1 MKIAGVSVKRGETK
15 QIKLAIAKLTSG
27 IAIDVPVMVTRG
39 HKDGPVLLL
48 MAGLHG
54 DEINS
59 VDVIRTIIEQKLN
72 HVDSG
77 TVICVPILNVFG
89 FINFSREVPDGK
101 DVNRSFPGH
110 SKGSLA
116 SQIAYHFNKLI
127 LPHCDYIIDF
137 HTGGKSRYNIP
148 QVRTVLDNK
157 HCKELAN
164 VFNAPFTL
172 HSNLIPKTLRETA
185 SKQDKIII
193 VFEGGEALR
202 FDEHSLDVAITGTKN
217 VLNYLKMK
225 PFKQSKTN
233 SITKHQRKW
242 MRAPD
247 SGFFHPTVNVGDHV
261 KDGQIVG
268 TISGPF
274 VDYKEECVATK
285 TGYVVTL
292 NNNPMVNRGDAIL
305 QVAYESV

>member
-1 MKIAGVSVKRGETK
+1 MKIAGTKIEKGESK

-27 IAIDVPVMVTRG
+27 IEIDVPVIVTRG
-39 HKDGPVLLL
+39 KKDGPVLLL

-59 VDVIRTIIEQKLN
+59 VDVVRTIIEQKLN
-72 HVDSG
+72 QVDSG

-116 SQIAYHFNKLI
+116 SQIAYHFNKQV
-127 LPHCDYIIDF
+127 LPHCNFIIDF

-157 HCKELAN
+157 KCKELAD

-185 SKQDKIII
+185 VNQDKTIV

-202 FDEHSLDVAITGTKN
+202 FDQHALDVAISGTKK
-217 VLNYLKMK
+217 VLHHLQMK
-225 PFKQSKTN
+225 VFKQPLKK
-233 SITKHQRKW
+233 SITKHKRTW

-247 SGFFHPTVNVGDHV
+247 SGFFHPTVKTGELVTFD
-261 KDGQIVG
+261 QIVG

-274 VDYKEECVATK
+274 ADYQENCVASK
-285 TGYVVTL
+285 SGYVVTL
-292 NNNPMVNRGDAIL
+292 NNNPMVSRGDAIM
-305 QVAYESV
+305 QIAYD